1 MANRK
6 GSLLIK
12 QYGWLAVI
20 SSLLLISLIV
30 MSQILQSASQF
41 AQVYT
46 SLLFAS
52 FVGIAVLFAMLIKTL
67 KRLKRNYRRQIPGTK
82 ITARLTFLVSLIIGV
97 PLLITYFFSITF
109 VNKGI
114 DQWFDVKTDTAL
126 TNAVKLVK
134 ITLDDQTRN
143 HLKATL
149 QAADLYQNALSVT
162 PVLTINKLRKQFNIR
177 EAALYTL
184 NGELVAYSSQTNDTD
199 LPKTPS
205 AGIFQQIRND
215 RTYAAIETLAS
226 VNHSYQIIRI
236 MVPVYDIFTN
246 KKYALQAVYPIPDQ
260 LSSLADTVRLSASQY
275 KERSYL
281 KTPLK
286 TSFTVVLTLL
296 LFLTMVSA
304 ILFIIQV
311 FENMVR
317 PLQTLAKG
325 TKAVAEGDYS
335 IAMPIE
341 QNDEMG
347 QLIQS
352 FNDMIQQI
360 ARARNEIK
368 FGHQQTEVQKLY
380 LQAIIKNLKSGV
392 LTLDKNMRLKTIND
406 ATNQILNADL
416 FKHLGKPLKE
426 VLAFDGNQHLNY
438 FFDEVFPIFDKS
450 DKPWS
455 EQLSFNC
462 KEGEKI
468 LQIHGSTLPS
478 LDQKL
483 GGYVIV
489 IEDIT
494 ELVQAQLHAAWSD
507 VAKRLAHE
515 IKNPLTPIQL
525 SAERLN
531 YKLTDKLDDGD
542 QKLLNRMTDTI
553 IEQVDAMQNMV
564 QAFTEYADTP
574 DLELSRFDLNDLIKD
589 ITSMY
594 QDPKANWQVR
604 YDIDS
609 HCGIIQADAAKLR
622 QLLHNLIKNG
632 IEATEQTEQ
641 PLILVTTH
649 CQETQVEISVSDNGP
664 GIAEK
669 TRNWIFEPYAT
680 NKPKGTG
687 LGLAIVKKIVD
698 EHLGKIQVKSD
709 VEQGTKFIITLPLNP
724 NL

>member
-6 GSLLIK
+6 KSLFIK
-12 QYGWLAVI
+12 QYGWLAII
-20 SSLLLISLIV
+20 SSLLLISLTV
-30 MSQILQSASQF
+30 MSQILQNASQF

-52 FVGIAVLFAMLIKTL
+52 FVGIAVLFTMLVKTL
-67 KRLKRNYRRQIPGTK
+67 QRLKRNYRNQIPGSKMTS
-82 ITARLTFLVSLIIGV
+82 RLTFLVSLIIGV

-114 DQWFDVKTDTAL
+114 DQWFDIKTDVAL

-143 HLKATL
+143 HLKSTL
-149 QAADLYQNALSVT
+149 QAADQYQNALSIT

-226 VNHSYQIIRI
+226 VNQSYQIIRI

-296 LFLTMVSA
+296 LLLTLVSA
-304 ILFIIQV
+304 ILFTIQM

-335 IAMPIE
+335 IAMPVE

-347 QLIQS
+347 QLVQS

-368 FGHQQTEVQKLY
+368 FGHQQAEVQKLY

-406 ATNQILNADL
+406 ASNYILNAD
-416 FKHLGKPLKE
+416 FYKHLGKPLSE
-426 VLAFDGNQHLNY
+426 VLQRDDSAHLNH
-438 FFDEVFPIFDKS
+438 FFDEIIPYFNKDTKA
-450 DKPWS
+450 WS
-455 EQLSFNC
+455 EQFTFNC

-468 LQIHGSTLPS
+468 LLVHGSTLPS

-494 ELVQAQLHAAWSD
+494 ALVQAQLHAAWRD

-525 SAERLN
+525 SAERLH
-531 YKLTDKLDDGD
+531 YKLEDKLDADD
-542 QKLLNRMTDTI
+542 QKLLGRMTDTI
-553 IEQVDAMQNMV
+553 IEQVNAMQNMV

-574 DLELSRFDLNDLIKD
+574 DLEISPFDINALIKD

-594 QDPKANWQVR
+594 QDPKSNWQVR
-604 YDIDS
+604 YDIDPNC
-609 HCGIIQADAAKLR
+609 HIIHADAYKLR

-632 IEATEQTEQ
+632 IEATENTDK
-641 PLILVTTH
+641 PLILVTTQ
-649 CQETQVEISVSDNGP
+649 CLETRVLISVSDNGP
-664 GIAEK
+664 GIPEK

-680 NKPKGTG
+680 DKPKGTG

-698 EHLGKIQVKSD
+698 EHQGQIQVESEL
-709 VEQGTKFIITLPLNP
+709 EQGTKFIITLPLNP
-724 NL
+724 TF

>member
-6 GSLLIK
+6 KSLFIK

-20 SSLLLISLIV
+20 SSLLLISLTV
-30 MSQILQSASQF
+30 MSQILQNASQF

-52 FVGIAVLFAMLIKTL
+52 FVGIAVLFTMLVKTL
-67 KRLKRNYRRQIPGTK
+67 RRLKRNYRHQVPGSK
-82 ITARLTFLVSLIIGV
+82 ITSRLTFLVSLIIGV

-114 DQWFDVKTDTAL
+114 DQWFDIKTDVAL

-143 HLKATL
+143 YLKSTL
-149 QAADLYQNALSVT
+149 QAADQYQNALSIT

-184 NGELVAYSSQTNDTD
+184 NGELIAYSSQTNDTD

-226 VNHSYQIIRI
+226 VNQSYQIIRI

-296 LFLTMVSA
+296 LLLTLVSA
-304 ILFIIQV
+304 ILFTIQM

-335 IAMPIE
+335 IAMPVE

-347 QLIQS
+347 QLVES

-368 FGHQQTEVQKLY
+368 FSHQQAEVQKLY

-406 ATNQILNADL
+406 ASNHILNADL
-416 FKHLGKPLKE
+416 YKHLGKPLSE
-426 VLAFDGNQHLNY
+426 ILQRDDSAHLSH
-438 FFDEVFPIFDKS
+438 FFDEILPYFNKDTKA
-450 DKPWS
+450 WS
-455 EQLSFNC
+455 EQFTFNC

-468 LQIHGSTLPS
+468 LLVHGSTLPS

-494 ELVQAQLHAAWSD
+494 ALVQAQLHAAWRD

-525 SAERLN
+525 SAERLH
-531 YKLTDKLDDGD
+531 YKLEDKLNSED
-542 QKLLNRMTDTI
+542 QKLLGRMTDTI
-553 IEQVDAMQNMV
+553 IEQVNAMQNMV

-574 DLELSRFDLNDLIKD
+574 DLEISPFDINALIKD

-594 QDPKANWQVR
+594 QDPKSNWQVR
-604 YDIDS
+604 YDIDPNC
-609 HCGIIQADAAKLR
+609 HIIHADAYKLR

-632 IEATEQTEQ
+632 IEATENTEK
-641 PLILVTTH
+641 PLILVTTQ
-649 CQETQVEISVSDNGP
+649 CLETQVLISVSDNGP
-664 GIAEK
+664 GIPEK

-680 NKPKGTG
+680 DKPKGTG

-698 EHLGKIQVKSD
+698 EHQGQIQVESES
-709 VEQGTKFIITLPLNP
+709 EQGTKFIITLPLNP
-724 NL
+724 TF